1 MKCKLCESENT
12 KLLFEGL
19 NIIEC
24 NSCKNSFRFD
34 YSDRIIENYKTKI
47 SMPNFFDNTLRN
59 RHHYNFINQNLEL
72 NKITKVLEIGSGS
85 GSFIRFLRNKNKNL
99 VITVVEPGSDFI
111 PGLKKIKNVEIYND
125 FVEKINL
132 VDKYDLIILSHV
144 LEHVENPVTLI
155 KYLYNNL
162 LKSGGYLYIDVPN
175 ADYELRNISAAK
187 LAPLM
192 HLFFFDGM
200 GIKSI
205 LESIGFAN
213 QNIIVEKYKSLPT
226 IFIQA
231 REQLGDI
238 SNRNSP
244 ISIYL
249 KLKIKI
255 ALYLSSIYKT
265 LFHIKPL
272 TIDVN
277 HYNSS
282 FNNIAIIAQK

>member
-12 KLLFEGL
+12 KLLFESL

-24 NSCKNSFRFD
+24 SDCKNSFRID
-34 YSDRIIENYKTKI
+34 YSDLIIENYKTKI

-59 RHHYNFINQNLEL
+59 RHHYNFINNNLEL

-85 GSFIRFLRNKNKNL
+85 GSFIRFLRKKNNNL
-99 VITVVEPGSDFI
+99 AITIVEPGSDFI
-111 PGLKKIKNVEIYND
+111 PGLKKIKNVEVYND
-125 FVEKINL
+125 FVENINL
-132 VDKYDLIILSHV
+132 VDKYDLVILSHV

-155 KYLYNNL
+155 KFLFNNL
-162 LKSGGYLYIDVPN
+162 LKVGGYLYIDIPN

-192 HLFFFDGM
+192 HLFFFDGI
-200 GIKSI
+200 GLKSI
-205 LESIGFAN
+205 LESIGFSTP
-213 QNIIVEKYKSLPT
+213 NIIGEKYKSLPT

-231 REQLGDI
+231 REQLGNI
-238 SNRNSP
+238 SNTKSL

-249 KLKIKI
+249 KIKIKI
-255 ALYLSSIYKT
+255 ALYLSSIYRT

-272 TIDVN
+272 IIDLN
-277 HYNSS
+277 HYNSN
-282 FNNIAIIAQK
+282 FNNIAIISRK